1 MCDTLTVC
9 VCHCYSPS
17 LLLILLRDWFLSL
30 IVYRQ
35 DEDNIRKKIRDKER
49 QIQQVKYRAN
59 DRLLKFGAW
68 MPKLVNTIKTAVRDG
83 RFTKPPRGPI
93 GDIYLYTVNKIQIS
107 CCITGV
113 TIVKTFVNSMLSLSP
128 KLKTFTPLSYLRY
141 GKTCKKIATCFAT
154 LIQNEWNKDVTRWYH
169 PRNVSNRI
177 KSGCYRLRKVVAES
191 SELFYFATKSVHV
204 ACAFYRP
211 IADLLCNKWPTPVY
225 GLSPAKFYPIRSQYS
240 HNLQQPD
247 LLQDGFEWGH

>member
-17 LLLILLRDWFLSL
+17 LLLIVLRDWFLSL

-93 GDIYLYTVNKIQIS
+93 GDIYLYTVNKIRIS

-154 LIQNEWNKDVTRWYH
+154 LIQNEWNKDVTRCYQ
-169 PRNVSNRI
+169 PRI
-177 KSGCYRLRKVVAES
+177 KPNQIGLLQIAKSCCRKYWVVLLFQQNLYTLRVLPAHRRLA
-191 SELFYFATKSVHV
+191 
-204 ACAFYRP
+204 
-211 IADLLCNKWPTPVY
+211 
-225 GLSPAKFYPIRSQYS
+225 
-240 HNLQQPD
+240 LQQVTNTGVW
-247 LLQDGFEWGH
+247 LVSR

>member
-1 MCDTLTVC
+1 
-9 VCHCYSPS
+9 
-17 LLLILLRDWFLSL
+17 
-30 IVYRQ
+30 
-35 DEDNIRKKIRDKER
+35 
-49 QIQQVKYRAN
+49 
-59 DRLLKFGAW
+59 

-177 KSGCYRLRKVVAES
+177 KSGCYRLRKVVADSREQ
-191 SELFYFATKSVHV
+191 FYFFFYNKISNV
-204 ACAFYRP
+204 ARFTGPRQTCFAAGYV
-211 IADLLCNKWPTPVY
+211 NTVY
-225 GLSPAKFYPIRSQYS
+225 GVTSV
-240 HNLQQPD
+240 
-247 LLQDGFEWGH
+247 

>member
-1 MCDTLTVC
+1 MCDTLTFC
-9 VCHCYSPS
+9 ICHCYCPS
-17 LLLILLRDWFLSL
+17 QLLIVLRDWFLSL

-113 TIVKTFVNSMLSLSP
+113 TIVKTFVNSMLSLSF
-128 KLKTFTPLSYLRY
+128 LNETHLHRY
-141 GKTCKKIATCFAT
+141 HIWGTVKRAKNC
-154 LIQNEWNKDVTRWYH
+154 N
-169 PRNVSNRI
+169 
-177 KSGCYRLRKVVAES
+177 
-191 SELFYFATKSVHV
+191 LFCNIDTKRV
-204 ACAFYRP
+204 
-211 IADLLCNKWPTPVY
+211 
-225 GLSPAKFYPIRSQYS
+225 
-240 HNLQQPD
+240 
-247 LLQDGFEWGH
+247 E